1 MPPKRKMPPAKKAEK
16 KTKSVESAS
25 PEAAGGDATEERYTF
40 FYTVKSPF
48 SQFYPAEFTVDGV
61 KYMHAEQY
69 MMHQKAVLFGDDS
82 IAEQMLQEVNPPACK
97 ALGRKVQGFDQ
108 QRWND
113 NRCIIVKK
121 GNFAKFS
128 QNPDLK
134 RLILDTDGTVL
145 VEASPRDCIWGI
157 GLGADNP
164 KAQRKATWRGKNLL
178 GYALTEVREQL
189 KQE

>member
-69 MMHQKAVLFGDDS
+69 MMHQKAGNDFGNIFVYNNVRLLNTLFFVFFKYFRS
-82 IAEQMLQEVNPPACK
+82 TTCQVFL
-97 ALGRKVQGFDQ
+97 
-108 QRWND
+108 
-113 NRCIIVKK
+113 
-121 GNFAKFS
+121 
-128 QNPDLK
+128 
-134 RLILDTDGTVL
+134 
-145 VEASPRDCIWGI
+145 
-157 GLGADNP
+157 
-164 KAQRKATWRGKNLL
+164 
-178 GYALTEVREQL
+178 
-189 KQE
+189 